1 MEENSHDI
9 GTNKHL
15 IHISCFKHKIPTVN
29 TEFFSQYKHI
39 IIIMQFLL
47 TLTCYFYSVWNQRK
61 VHKRQ
66 GSGFLGCVRIQPST
80 VHKLKDTG
88 CMYKYHPCLLFN

>member
-1 MEENSHDI
+1 M
-9 GTNKHL
+9 
-15 IHISCFKHKIPTVN
+15 
-29 TEFFSQYKHI
+29 FF
-39 IIIMQFLL
+39 
-47 TLTCYFYSVWNQRK
+47 SVWNQRK

-88 CMYKYHPCLLFN
+88 CECLLFYEAFGENGVIGICS

>member
-1 MEENSHDI
+1 MEIEN
-9 GTNKHL
+9 L
-15 IHISCFKHKIPTVN
+15 LSC
-29 TEFFSQYKHI
+29 
-39 IIIMQFLL
+39 
-47 TLTCYFYSVWNQRK
+47 SVWNQRK

-88 CMYKYHPCLLFN
+88 CK